1 MQIQNSV
8 NIVER
13 GYSMKLKSIIWGLVF
28 IVVGTIIAL
37 NEFNVTN
44 INLFFDGW
52 WTLFIII
59 PCFVNI
65 FATQEKV
72 GNFIGF
78 IVGIALFLACNNY
91 LDFEILGKLLV
102 PFILVAIGLSIMFK
116 HTGDEYKKS
125 EIKNLN
131 TKDEVSAVFAEQIV
145 KAPKTFE
152 GVKLESVFG
161 SIQYDL
167 SESTIKKDALITASA
182 IFGSVK
188 VKVPEGVEVKF
199 KKSAIFADAIDRTK
213 TKDSKNVIYVDAS
226 AVFGSVIVDD
236 N

>member
-1 MQIQNSV
+1 
-8 NIVER
+8 
-13 GYSMKLKSIIWGLVF
+13 MKLKSIIWGLVF

-37 NEFNVTN
+37 NEFGVTDVD
-44 INLFFDGW
+44 IFFNGW

-65 FATQEKV
+65 FATRDKV
-72 GNFIGF
+72 GNFIGLV
-78 IVGIALFLACNNY
+78 VGVALFLVCN
-91 LDFEILGKLLV
+91 DFIDFDVLGKLMI
-102 PFILVAIGLSIMFK
+102 PFILVGIGLCIIFK
-116 HTGDEYKKS
+116 NSGDEYKKH
-125 EIKNLN
+125 EAKHLN
-131 TKDEVSAVFAEQIV
+131 TKDEITAVFREDIT

-167 SESTIKKDALITASA
+167 SSSSIKKDALVTASA
-182 IFGSVK
+182 VFGSVK
-188 VKVPEGVEVKF
+188 IKVPKDVEVKF
-199 KKSAIFADAIDRTK
+199 RKNAIFGDAIDRTEE
-213 TKDSKNVIYVDAS
+213 KDSKSTIYVDAN

>member
-1 MQIQNSV
+1 
-8 NIVER
+8 
-13 GYSMKLKSIIWGLVF
+13 MKLKSIIWGLVF

-37 NEFNVTN
+37 NEFGVTDVD
-44 INLFFDGW
+44 LFFNGW

-65 FATQEKV
+65 FATRDKV
-72 GNFIGF
+72 GNFIGLV
-78 IVGIALFLACNNY
+78 VGVALFLVCN
-91 LDFEILGKLLV
+91 DFIDFDVLGKLMI
-102 PFILVAIGLSIMFK
+102 PFILVGIGLCIIFK
-116 HTGDEYKKS
+116 NSGDEYKKH
-125 EIKNLN
+125 EAKHLN
-131 TKDEVSAVFAEQIV
+131 TKDEITAVFREDIT

-167 SESTIKKDALITASA
+167 SSSSIKKDALVTASA
-182 IFGSVK
+182 VFGSVK
-188 VKVPEGVEVKF
+188 IKVPKDVEVKF
-199 KKSAIFADAIDRTK
+199 RKNAIFGDAIDRTEE
-213 TKDSKNVIYVDAS
+213 KDSKSTIYVDAN

>member
-1 MQIQNSV
+1 
-8 NIVER
+8 
-13 GYSMKLKSIIWGLVF
+13 MKLKSIIWGLVF

-37 NEFNVTN
+37 NEFGVTDVD
-44 INLFFDGW
+44 IFFNGW

-65 FATQEKV
+65 FTTRDKV
-72 GNFIGF
+72 GNFIGLV
-78 IVGIALFLACNNY
+78 VGVALFLVCN
-91 LDFEILGKLLV
+91 DFIDFDVLGKLMI
-102 PFILVAIGLSIMFK
+102 PFILVGIGLCIIFK
-116 HTGDEYKKS
+116 NSGDEYKKH
-125 EIKNLN
+125 EAKHLN
-131 TKDEVSAVFAEQIV
+131 TKDEITAVFREDIT

-167 SESTIKKDALITASA
+167 SSSSIKKDALVTASA
-182 IFGSVK
+182 VFGSVK
-188 VKVPEGVEVKF
+188 IKVPKDVEVKF
-199 KKSAIFADAIDRTK
+199 RKNAIFGDAIDRTEE
-213 TKDSKNVIYVDAS
+213 KDSKSTIYVDAN

>member
-1 MQIQNSV
+1 
-8 NIVER
+8 
-13 GYSMKLKSIIWGLVF
+13 MKLKSIIWGLVF

-37 NEFNVTN
+37 NEFGVTDVD
-44 INLFFDGW
+44 IFFNGW

-65 FATQEKV
+65 FATRDKV
-72 GNFIGF
+72 GNFIGLV
-78 IVGIALFLACNNY
+78 VGVALFLVCN
-91 LDFEILGKLLV
+91 DFIDFDVLGKLMI
-102 PFILVAIGLSIMFK
+102 PFILVGIGLCIIFK
-116 HTGDEYKKS
+116 NSGDEYKKH
-125 EIKNLN
+125 EAKHLN
-131 TKDEVSAVFAEQIV
+131 TKDEITAVFREDIT

-167 SESTIKKDALITASA
+167 SSSSIKKDALVTASA
-182 IFGSVK
+182 VFGSVRI
-188 VKVPEGVEVKF
+188 KVPKDVEVKF
-199 KKSAIFADAIDRTK
+199 RKNAIFGDAIDRTEE
-213 TKDSKNVIYVDAS
+213 KDSKNVIYVDAN